1 MFKNGFLLQDGHP
14 NNRRIRKIY
23 YKIVTKNKKSETVI
37 QKSYTPHTIE
47 KVLKK
52 DSDKDI
58 STATGIYER
67 ARYGSGECREEDVE
81 VIKRL
86 KP

>member
-1 MFKNGFLLQDGHP
+1 M
-14 NNRRIRKIY
+14 
-23 YKIVTKNKKSETVI
+23 KNKKSGTIIE
-37 QKSYTPHTIE
+37 KSYTPHTIE

-58 STATGIYER
+58 STVTGIYEK
-67 ARYGSGECREEDVE
+67 ARYGNCECMEDDVE
-81 VIKRL
+81 KIKKL